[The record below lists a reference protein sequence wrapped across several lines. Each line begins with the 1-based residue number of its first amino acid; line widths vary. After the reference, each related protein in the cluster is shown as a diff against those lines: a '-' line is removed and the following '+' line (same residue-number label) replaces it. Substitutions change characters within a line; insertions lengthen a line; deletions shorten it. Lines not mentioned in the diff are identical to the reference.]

1 MSDYIQFQR
10 LITYQWLNKE
20 QLKLANDFILKQ
32 MNDDDYSEY
41 YYDMFCFVEKCFK
54 VLKKQS
60 IVRLGLTVC
69 KGNVVDFLLGCEHKN
84 CSCSSVLFNTKL
96 Y

>member
-54 VLKKQS
+54 VLKKT
-60 IVRLGLTVC
+60 INC
-69 KGNVVDFLLGCEHKN
+69 KAWFDCLQRKC
-84 CSCSSVLFNTKL
+84 C
-96 Y
+96 